1 VFNTPDECFYY
12 KNNVSTLPEN
22 LNTYVRDECEG
33 IQNNLP

>member
-1 VFNTPDECFYY
+1 MYEYFNKQNY
-12 KNNVSTLPEN
+12 VSTLPEN